1 MHCMFIEP
9 ECAYG
14 LVMAADRWDVHVC
27 VFHLGVHQYTHADVQ
42 VSVPGE
48 RSPLMEL
55 LLFKWVS
62 LNLESM

>member
-1 MHCMFIEP
+1 MHCMFIKP

-14 LVMAADRWDVHVC
+14 LVMVADRWDVH
-27 VFHLGVHQYTHADVQ
+27 VFHLGVHQYTHSDVQ
-42 VSVPGE
+42 VSVPDE

>member
-1 MHCMFIEP
+1 MFIEP

-27 VFHLGVHQYTHADVQ
+27 VFHLGVHQYTNADVQ

-48 RSPLMEL
+48 RSLLMEL

>member
-1 MHCMFIEP
+1 MW
-9 ECAYG
+9 G
-14 LVMAADRWDVHVC
+14 VMAADRWDVHV
-27 VFHLGVHQYTHADVQ
+27 FHLGVHQYTHSDVQ
-42 VSVPGE
+42 VSVPDE

>member
-1 MHCMFIEP
+1 M
-9 ECAYG
+9 
-14 LVMAADRWDVHVC
+14 C